1 VGFLSASTSLV
12 RFVAAA
18 PSRLERETLAQAVAR
33 HAFRGGDP
41 AAGDA
46 RQTWGWIA
54 VHDLLQTEFTPADLF
69 FHQYLVRTSRRR
81 SMCSIGSTPSS

>member
-18 PSRLERETLAQAVAR
+18 RLERETLAQAVAR

-41 AAGDA
+41 AAGDT

-54 VHDLLQTEFTPADLF
+54 VHDLLQTEFTTPADLF